1 MATMDKMDYLKRVI
15 VGLWQLAE
23 GHSETPLDGR
33 AVIEGYLDAGF
44 RVFDCADI
52 YTGVERLLGEVI
64 RAHGLEKE
72 VKVHTKYVPDLA
84 ALASLTPGDV
94 EAAIDRSRARLGL
107 TRLDLVQFHWWDYA
121 VPGALEALETLAR
134 LQAAGKLGAV
144 GLTNFDA
151 AHLRA
156 FLEAGLPIASLQ
168 AQFSLLDRRPRE
180 ELAPLARERGVALL
194 AYGSLAGGLLSARY
208 LGREGPLE
216 PLENRSLR
224 KYLLILDEIGGWTAL
239 QALLEVL
246 GEVAAARGSDI
257 SPVDVSTVASAYALA
272 QEGVR
277 ACIVG
282 VRNTRHLP
290 EHLALE
296 QGFALSAE
304 ELARIEAVRA
314 RLGEVPGAVFALE
327 RDEKS
332 PHRKVMKV
340 NLNKGAG

>member
-1 MATMDKMDYLKRVI
+1 MATMDKLDYLGRVI

-23 GHSETPLDGR
+23 GHTETALDRR

-52 YTGVERLLGEVI
+52 YTGVEGLLGEVI

-84 ALASLTPGDV
+84 ALASLTAGDV

-107 TRLDLVQFHWWDYA
+107 SRLELVQFHWWDYA
-121 VPGALEALETLAR
+121 VPGALEALQTLAR
-134 LQAAGKLGAV
+134 LQEAGKLGAV
-144 GLTNFDA
+144 GLTNFDSVQ
-151 AHLRA
+151 LRA
-156 FLEAGLPIASLQ
+156 FLAAGLPIASLQ
-168 AQFSLLDRRPRE
+168 AQFSLLDRRPRA
-180 ELAPLARERGVALL
+180 ELAMTARERGVALL

-208 LGREGPLE
+208 LGREAPQE

-224 KYLLILDEIGGWTAL
+224 KYLLILGEIGGWEAL
-239 QALLEVL
+239 QTLLEVL
-246 GEVAAARGSDI
+246 HEIAAARGSDI
-257 SPVDVSTVASAYALA
+257 GTVASAYVLA

-282 VRNTRHLP
+282 ARSTRHLP

-304 ELARIEAVRA
+304 ELARIEAVRG
-314 RLGEVPGAVFALE
+314 RFGEVPGSVFALE
-327 RDEKS
+327 RDETS
-332 PHRKVMKV
+332 PHRQVMKV
-340 NLNKGAG
+340 NLNEVNVSAKA